1 MRKQAEYEEL
11 VKSCDSLSTEQM
23 DLKSELDQ
31 VKVGAEK
38 LRLEN
43 AALKEQLKTAQILQE
58 GGNGS
63 PKTEGDVTPPNDAKD
78 ILSNL
83 GTVSSNA
90 QLDCETHETS
100 SETITRLNQLLES
113 SSRTDTVAAR

>member
-31 VKVGAEK
+31 LKADAKK

-43 AALKEQLKTAQILQE
+43 AALWVRPLRIL
-58 GGNGS
+58 
-63 PKTEGDVTPPNDAKD
+63 PM
-78 ILSNL
+78 
-83 GTVSSNA
+83 
-90 QLDCETHETS
+90 
-100 SETITRLNQLLES
+100 LEPLICS
-113 SSRTDTVAAR
+113 

>member
-31 VKVGAEK
+31 VKVAAER

-43 AALKEQLKTAQILQE
+43 AALKVVPHRLFNILLI
-58 GGNGS
+58 S
-63 PKTEGDVTPPNDAKD
+63 
-78 ILSNL
+78 
-83 GTVSSNA
+83 
-90 QLDCETHETS
+90 
-100 SETITRLNQLLES
+100 
-113 SSRTDTVAAR
+113 

>member
-43 AALKEQLKTAQILQE
+43 AALKVLPHRLFTIL
-58 GGNGS
+58 
-63 PKTEGDVTPPNDAKD
+63 
-78 ILSNL
+78 LML
-83 GTVSSNA
+83 
-90 QLDCETHETS
+90 ETLICLWEPRYIS
-100 SETITRLNQLLES
+100 IQ
-113 SSRTDTVAAR
+113 A

>member
-31 VKVGAEK
+31 VKVAAEK

-43 AALKEQLKTAQILQE
+43 AALKVLSHRLFTIL
-58 GGNGS
+58 
-63 PKTEGDVTPPNDAKD
+63 
-78 ILSNL
+78 LM
-83 GTVSSNA
+83 
-90 QLDCETHETS
+90 
-100 SETITRLNQLLES
+100 LEPLICVWEPRYIS
-113 SSRTDTVAAR
+113 IQA